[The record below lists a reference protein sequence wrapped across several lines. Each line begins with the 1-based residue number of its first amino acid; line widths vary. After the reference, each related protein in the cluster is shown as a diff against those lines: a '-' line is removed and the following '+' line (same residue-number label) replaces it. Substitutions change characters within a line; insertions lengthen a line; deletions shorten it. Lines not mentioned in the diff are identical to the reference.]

1 MNNFADIK
9 ILLSRM
15 NPQCLYFSSI
25 TPGRIY
31 IFWLDSIRLISSHET
46 QRNKTHKRTPNTQ
59 RKITWVGIEYCN
71 VIHKNSKNYQEAPLH
86 DRKKTHPLRCLDV
99 LKIYSQR
106 FFNIKLSFLH
116 LLSNGLYQIYLPSV
130 TNLKFI
136 SKKTDQC
143 SISVPLEN
151 TLEPNIFRGYKNGSL
166 PSYGLTNLFK
176 SLILLSGIFV
186 AIICVT
192 CVLEKKCW
200 YFPPCSYIID
210 FNSSEEGSKKE
221 HSLTHQMLA

>member
-1 MNNFADIK
+1 M
-9 ILLSRM
+9 
-15 NPQCLYFSSI
+15 
-25 TPGRIY
+25 T
-31 IFWLDSIRLISSHET
+31 E
-46 QRNKTHKRTPNTQ
+46 
-59 RKITWVGIEYCN
+59 
-71 VIHKNSKNYQEAPLH
+71 
-86 DRKKTHPLRCLDV
+86 KTHPLRCLDT

-106 FFNIKLSFLH
+106 IFNIKLSFLH
-116 LLSNGLYQIYLPSV
+116 LLSNGLYQIYLLSV

-151 TLEPNIFRGYKNGSL
+151 TLEPNIFSGYKNGSL

-192 CVLEKKCW
+192 SVLEKKC
-200 YFPPCSYIID
+200 
-210 FNSSEEGSKKE
+210 
-221 HSLTHQMLA
+221 